1 MSALETK
8 NSGFFSGRLDR
19 LVNMEGD
26 PNLKEIRKRAF
37 ASFSSMP
44 FLDGGE
50 VRFDGDLREMPV
62 SRFRESF
69 QPYVEGYSPA
79 GKPCGIAPIGDFAGS
94 LDAELMTPAT
104 GFGGYCLA
112 FFEKGM
118 YVECGSSADKGF
130 IRIDSG
136 PGVSLEPVYIK
147 VPAGA
152 SSVLFLS
159 LNGDAGSLGLDAIR
173 AEVCEGSALK
183 LFIHSRGGG
192 ARFVDMSARL
202 ARDSRAEVFVLRQEG
217 GDFVYRSLVAV
228 KEENARFTE
237 NTLASLK
244 GRERADFRSAVIQ
257 NARNAEARVDVRAI
271 TRDFSKV
278 GLNGL
283 IRVEK
288 TAAKSRSRYSGH
300 CLKLSSDSRA
310 HVEPNLEIE
319 ALDIEA
325 SHAASV
331 SPPDEEK
338 LFYLGAR
345 GMSPAE
351 AEKEVCLGFLASL
364 LRENPEI
371 SALVEEN
378 I

>member
-1 MSALETK
+1 MSALDARD
-8 NSGFFSGRLDR
+8 SGFFSGRFDR
-19 LVNMEGD
+19 LVNMEGS
-26 PNLKEIRKRAF
+26 PALKGIRSRAF
-37 ASFSSMP
+37 STFSSLP

-50 VRFDGDLREMPV
+50 VRFEGDLREMPV
-62 SRFRESF
+62 SRFEEGF
-69 QPYVEGYSPA
+69 QPFVEGFSPA
-79 GKPCGIAPIGDFAGS
+79 TKPCGIAPIRDFAGS
-94 LDAELMTPAT
+94 LDGELMKPAT

-112 FFEKGM
+112 FFEKGL
-118 YVECGSSADKGF
+118 YVECGGSADKGF
-130 IRIDSG
+130 IRLDSG

-159 LNGDAGSLGLDAIR
+159 LSAGAGTLALNVIR
-173 AEVCEGSALK
+173 AEVGRDASLK
-183 LFIHSRGGG
+183 LFVHSGGEG

-202 ARDSRAEVFVLRQEG
+202 ERDSSAEVFVLRQEG
-217 GDFVYRSLVAV
+217 KDFVYRSFLAL

-237 NTLASLK
+237 NTLASLR
-244 GRERADFRSAVIQ
+244 GRERVDLRSTVVQ
-257 NARNAEARVDVRAI
+257 EARCAEARVDVRAI
-271 TRDFSKV
+271 TRDSSRV

-283 IRVEK
+283 IRVEE

-300 CLKLSSDSRA
+300 CLKLSSSSRT

-338 LFYLGAR
+338 LFYLEAR

-351 AEKEVCLGFLASL
+351 AEKEICLGFLSSL
-364 LRENPEI
+364 LRENGEI
-371 SALVEEN
+371 AALVEEHV
-378 I
+378 